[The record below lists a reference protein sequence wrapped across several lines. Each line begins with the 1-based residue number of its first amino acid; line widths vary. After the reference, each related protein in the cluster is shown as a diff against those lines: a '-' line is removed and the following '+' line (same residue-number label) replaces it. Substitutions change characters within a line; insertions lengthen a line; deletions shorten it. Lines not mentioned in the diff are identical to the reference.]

1 MRYGYFDDANAEY
14 VIERPD
20 TPCSWSNYLGSRQF
34 GGVITNNA
42 GGYAFYRSSAI
53 GRFTRLHF
61 NAIPMD
67 QPGRYFYLRDHDSGE
82 YWSTSWQPVGKPLDQ
97 YTSTCRFGT
106 GYAVIESRYTGIT
119 SVSTYFVPLDQTF
132 ECWRLALTNTGKKPR
147 TLDVFTYAE
156 FASEWHIFQ
165 DAFNLQYTMYIA
177 RARMADGFMQGSINE
192 HLKLDTA
199 NFANRD
205 QSRWWWM
212 TLRGADLVG
221 HDFNREAFLGP
232 YRTYA
237 NPLAVERG
245 ACSNSEA
252 YGNNACG
259 CLQAQVRL
267 KPGEIRELVVL
278 LGVGKAAAEG
288 AAAVALCGTP
298 AQLDKQLDA
307 VRAYWHQLLTPF
319 KVNTPDADVN
329 HMLNVWS
336 AYNTL
341 MTFCWCRA
349 ASLVY
354 SGDNRDGYGFRDTV
368 QDITGVMQLLP
379 EEARKRLELM
389 LTGQESIGGAM
400 PEVKPYAHKPGAM
413 PLTQPELQRSDD
425 CLWFFNAI
433 PEYVN
438 ETGDAAFYRK
448 VLPYSDSGEDT
459 VFGHLKRA
467 LQFNLTRTGTHG
479 IPCGLHADW
488 DDCIRMGFH
497 GETTFVALQVRYG
510 LLVYEDIAHQLGEA
524 AEAQWAAA
532 ERAKLDAILQ
542 QHAWDGQWFLRGYKE
557 TGEVLGSHTCSEGR
571 IFQPIQSWAVI
582 SGAATPAQAKAAMD
596 SVERLLETPYGVM
609 CLMPP
614 IEKADCKELRMVLM
628 NPGEKENAG
637 IFSHSQGWV
646 VMANCILGDGDR
658 AYRVYKANL
667 PARFND
673 CAEVRRIEPYV
684 YCQTTSSRYS
694 RREGMSH
701 VPWLTGA
708 AAWSYFAATHY
719 ILGIRPELDGLRIDP
734 CIPAAWP
741 GFSVTRVFRGKKIAI
756 EVKNTAGKNKG
767 VRSITLN
774 GEVLAGNLVPVGK
787 LKAENTVTCTIG

>member
-1 MRYGYFDDANAEY
+1 
-14 VIERPD
+14 
-20 TPCSWSNYLGSRQF
+20 
-34 GGVITNNA
+34 
-42 GGYAFYRSSAI
+42 
-53 GRFTRLHF
+53 
-61 NAIPMD
+61 
-67 QPGRYFYLRDHDSGE
+67 
-82 YWSTSWQPVGKPLDQ
+82 
-97 YTSTCRFGT
+97 
-106 GYAVIESRYTGIT
+106 
-119 SVSTYFVPLDQTF
+119 
-132 ECWRLALTNTGKKPR
+132 
-147 TLDVFTYAE
+147 
-156 FASEWHIFQ
+156 
-165 DAFNLQYTMYIA
+165 
-177 RARMADGFMQGSINE
+177 
-192 HLKLDTA
+192 
-199 NFANRD
+199 
-205 QSRWWWM
+205 
-212 TLRGADLVG
+212 
-221 HDFNREAFLGP
+221 
-232 YRTYA
+232 
-237 NPLAVERG
+237 
-245 ACSNSEA
+245 
-252 YGNNACG
+252 
-259 CLQAQVRL
+259 
-267 KPGEIRELVVL
+267 
-278 LGVGKAAAEG
+278 
-288 AAAVALCGTP
+288 
-298 AQLDKQLDA
+298 
-307 VRAYWHQLLTPF
+307 
-319 KVNTPDADVN
+319 
-329 HMLNVWS
+329 
-336 AYNTL
+336 
-341 MTFCWCRA
+341 
-349 ASLVY
+349 
-354 SGDNRDGYGFRDTV
+354 
-368 QDITGVMQLLP
+368 
-379 EEARKRLELM
+379 
-389 LTGQESIGGAM
+389 
-400 PEVKPYAHKPGAM
+400 
-413 PLTQPELQRSDD
+413 
-425 CLWFFNAI
+425 
-433 PEYVN
+433 
-438 ETGDAAFYRK
+438 
-448 VLPYSDSGEDT
+448 
-459 VFGHLKRA
+459 
-467 LQFNLTRTGTHG
+467 
-479 IPCGLHADW
+479 
-488 DDCIRMGFH
+488 
-497 GETTFVALQVRYG
+497 VRYG

-719 ILGIRPELDGLRIDP
+719 VLGIRPELDGLRIDP

-756 EVKNTAGKNKG
+756 EVKNTAGKNIG